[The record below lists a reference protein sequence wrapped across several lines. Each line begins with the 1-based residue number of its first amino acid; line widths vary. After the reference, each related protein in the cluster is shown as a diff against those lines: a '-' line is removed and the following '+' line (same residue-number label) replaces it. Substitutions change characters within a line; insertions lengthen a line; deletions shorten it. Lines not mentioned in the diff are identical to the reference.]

1 MRIECKVALAMLA
14 STVVGGLAV
23 HELHA
28 QAKAPV
34 YFIGEID
41 VTNPDGYAKEY
52 LPKARALIKAHG
64 GRLIAAGGAGG
75 TGAKVVAID
84 GEAPRRVVIY
94 MYDSLESVLAWRHDP
109 NYEEV
114 RKVGEKY
121 ATYRTFAVE
130 GLPQ

>member
-1 MRIECKVALAMLA
+1 M
-14 STVVGGLAV
+14 
-23 HELHA
+23 
-28 QAKAPV
+28 
-34 YFIGEID
+34 
-41 VTNPDGYAKEY
+41 
-52 LPKARALIKAHG
+52 
-64 GRLIAAGGAGG
+64 IAAGGAGG
-75 TGAKVVAID
+75 TGAEVVAID

-130 GLPQ
+130 GLQQ